1 MAVLQHVVA
10 PEGVAAGRG
19 YSQVVTGRG
28 RLVVVSG
35 QVAQNERGELVGP
48 GDPAA
53 QARQVFENLRRCL
66 AQAGADFGDVVKLA
80 FFVLD
85 VADLP
90 AVRAA
95 RDAVIDT
102 ARPPASTAVQV
113 AALFAPGYLVE
124 VEAWALVGEL
134 AEPELILTA
143 ACWPPNPGVSGRHPT
158 IPARAGRA
166 RERAGDRATS
176 RCARTTPPGSV
187 PGATGR
193 RSCPA
198 SPRRP

>member
-1 MAVLQHVVA
+1 MTVLRHVAA
-10 PEGVAAGRG
+10 PEGVPPGRG

-35 QVAQNERGELVGP
+35 QIAQDSTGELVGP

-53 QARQVFENLRRCL
+53 QARQVFENLGRCL
-66 AQAGADFGDVVKLA
+66 AEAGAGFGDVVKLT

-90 AVRAA
+90 ALREA

-113 AALFAPGYLVE
+113 AALFAPGYVLE
-124 VEAWALVGEL
+124 VEAWALV
-134 AEPELILTA
+134 
-143 ACWPPNPGVSGRHPT
+143 
-158 IPARAGRA
+158 
-166 RERAGDRATS
+166 DD
-176 RCARTTPPGSV
+176 
-187 PGATGR
+187 
-193 RSCPA
+193 
-198 SPRRP
+198 

>member
-1 MAVLQHVVA
+1 MTVLRHVAA

-35 QVAQNERGELVGP
+35 QVAQNDRGELVGP

-53 QARQVFENLRRCL
+53 QARQVFENLGRCL
-66 AQAGADFGDVVKLA
+66 AAAGAGFDDVVKLTL
-80 FFVLD
+80 FVLD

-90 AVRAA
+90 AVREA

-113 AALFAPGYLVE
+113 SALVFPGYLLE
-124 VEAWALVGEL
+124 VEAWALV
-134 AEPELILTA
+134 
-143 ACWPPNPGVSGRHPT
+143 
-158 IPARAGRA
+158 
-166 RERAGDRATS
+166 DD
-176 RCARTTPPGSV
+176 
-187 PGATGR
+187 
-193 RSCPA
+193 
-198 SPRRP
+198 